1 MFFLLEVKKP
11 TGKLSKLKG
20 YRLEKMDEKKQ
31 CIKKAGYDVAEDF
44 MVAIAGMD
52 ISTGIKIAE
61 FIEKNFSSL
70 QASIL
75 VSKVL
80 GGLVMDD
87 DNEPI
92 TFGLEFIRNESEF
105 IVLSDL
111 KLISMDEYLDL
122 MNLKQRI

>member
-20 YRLEKMDEKKQ
+20 YRLEKMDEKQQ

-44 MVAIAGMD
+44 MEAIAGID

>member
-1 MFFLLEVKKP
+1 MSIGDKMKK
-11 TGKLSKLKG
+11 
-20 YRLEKMDEKKQ
+20 
-31 CIKKAGYDVAEDF
+31 
-44 MVAIAGMD
+44 
-52 ISTGIKIAE
+52 IKIAK

-70 QASIL
+70 EGSIL

-92 TFGLEFIRNESEF
+92 TFGLEIIRNDSEF
-105 IVLSDL
+105 IVLSNL
-111 KLISMDEYLDL
+111 KIISMDEYLDL

>member
-20 YRLEKMDEKKQ
+20 YRLEKMDEKQQ

-70 QASIL
+70 QASVL

>member
-1 MFFLLEVKKP
+1 MD
-11 TGKLSKLKG
+11 LKQI
-20 YRLEKMDEKKQ
+20 Y
-31 CIKKAGYDVAEDF
+31 IKKGGYEVAEGF
-44 MVAIAGMD
+44 MAAIAGMD

>member
-1 MFFLLEVKKP
+1 M
-11 TGKLSKLKG
+11 G
-20 YRLEKMDEKKQ
+20 EKQKY
-31 CIKKAGYDVAEDF
+31 IRKAYYDVAEEF
-44 MVAIAGMD
+44 MAAIAGMD
-52 ISTGIKIAE
+52 ISTGIKIAK

-70 QASIL
+70 EGSIL

-92 TFGLEFIRNESEF
+92 TFGLEIIRNDSEF
-105 IVLSDL
+105 IVLSNL
-111 KLISMDEYLDL
+111 KIISMDEYLDL

>member
-20 YRLEKMDEKKQ
+20 YRLEKMDEKQQ

>member
-1 MFFLLEVKKP
+1 MF
-11 TGKLSKLKG
+11 
-20 YRLEKMDEKKQ
+20 
-31 CIKKAGYDVAEDF
+31 
-44 MVAIAGMD
+44 
-52 ISTGIKIAE
+52 E
-61 FIEKNFSSL
+61 FREP
-70 QASIL
+70 ASIL